1 MNHFNLTK
9 ARQIYSEGK
18 NVTEFLREEF
28 QEKDNTSEIIEIAYD
43 LQAGSYI
50 DFANADRQRANI
62 YANELAG
69 LLEPHLLNQSSLL
82 DVGTGELTTL
92 SLLLNNLQ
100 TQMSQI
106 FAFDI
111 SWSRLYKGK
120 DFFHK
125 NCNSKSVI
133 LNPFVADIKQIPLC
147 SKSVD
152 IVTSS
157 HALEPNGRE
166 LSILLNEIFRVTK
179 NKCILFE
186 PSYELNSEEGK
197 RRMEKLGY
205 IKDIEGTVKS
215 LGGRVL
221 DVQLIKNVGN
231 TLNPTACFVIEPPK
245 LVSEVD
251 HNKPRFSVP
260 GTDFLLNREGQFL
273 TSLDTGLLFPVLHD
287 IPILKSE
294 VGILGTAL
302 F

>member
-50 DFANADRQRANI
+50 DFVNADRQRANI

-221 DVQLIKNVGN
+221 DIQLIKNVGN

-260 GTDFLLNREGQFL
+260 GTDFLLNREGQFF

>member
-1 MNHFNLTK
+1 MNHLNLTK

-18 NVTEFLREEF
+18 NVTEFLRKEF

-50 DFANADRQRANI
+50 DFVNADRQRANI

-120 DFFHK
+120 DFFNK

-157 HALEPNGRE
+157 HALEPNGRK

-245 LVSEVD
+245 LVSKID

-260 GTDFLLNREGQFL
+260 GTDFLLNREGQFF

>member
-50 DFANADRQRANI
+50 DLVNANYQRANI

-120 DFFHK
+120 DFFNK

-157 HALEPNGRE
+157 HALEPNGRK

-197 RRMEKLGY
+197 RRMERLGY
-205 IKDIEGTVKS
+205 IKDVEGTVKS

-260 GTDFLLNREGQFL
+260 GTDFLLNREGQFF

-294 VGILGTAL
+294 AGILGTAL